1 MGNAVINHG
10 ECSKKN
16 GITAVILNYG
26 NSNKGKASLR
36 RIEHPKM
43 RGEAPNNSSTDGQV
57 A

>member
-1 MGNAVINHG
+1 MGNTVINHG

-16 GITAVILNYG
+16 GNTALNYG

>member
-1 MGNAVINHG
+1 MGNTGINHG

-16 GITAVILNYG
+16 GNTALNYG

-36 RIEHPKM
+36 RVEHPKIG
-43 RGEAPNNSSTDGQV
+43 REAPNNSSTDCQV

>member
-16 GITAVILNYG
+16 GNTALNYG

-36 RIEHPKM
+36 RMNIQRWAGKLQTIAQQM
-43 RGEAPNNSSTDGQV
+43 AK
-57 A
+57 